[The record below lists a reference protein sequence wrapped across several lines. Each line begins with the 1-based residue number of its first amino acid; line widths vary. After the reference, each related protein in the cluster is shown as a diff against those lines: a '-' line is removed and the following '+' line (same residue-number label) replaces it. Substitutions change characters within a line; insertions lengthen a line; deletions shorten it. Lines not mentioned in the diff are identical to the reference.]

1 MSTWHADAVT
11 DSSRRA
17 SDLARL
23 RREPPRFRQ
32 VAVRRLAPLSP
43 RLVRVT
49 LAGDE
54 LDGFTVTKPAASV
67 RLLIP
72 ERDTT
77 ELVVPAWN
85 GNEFLLAG
93 GRRPTIRTFT
103 PRRTDPAALELDL
116 DIVVHGGGAASIWVD
131 QVQRGLG
138 GGDLGSRTR
147 LRHRRHRAR
156 VPARRRRNR
165 DPGDEPTPRTPP
177 AERAAPGPDRGRA
190 PRRASHRGRSV
201 ARGCHMG
208 RSARGRATRRCTVR
222 GDSCGTRSPQERRS
236 GSQAKPPRCSASV
249 ATCSTSATSPVG
261 TQRCAATGNT
271 AAPATTR
278 PSDRASQ
285 MPRVA
290 ASVRAMTP

>member
-103 PRRTDPAALELDL
+103 PRRTDPEALELDL

-131 QVQRGLG
+131 QVSEGSAAAISGPGRGY
-138 GGDLGSRTR
+138 DIDAT
-147 LRHRRHRAR
+147 A
-156 VPARRRRNR
+156 PAFLLA
-165 DPGDEPTPRTPP
+165 GDETAIPAMSQLLEHLPP
-177 AERAAPGPDRGRA
+177 NA
-190 PRRASHRGRSV
+190 PRA
-201 ARGCHMG
+201 
-208 RSARGRATRRCTVR
+208 
-222 GDSCGTRSPQERRS
+222 
-236 GSQAKPPRCSASV
+236 GS
-249 ATCSTSATSPVG
+249 
-261 TQRCAATGNT
+261 
-271 AAPATTR
+271 
-278 PSDRASQ
+278 
-285 MPRVA
+285 
-290 ASVRAMTP
+290 